1 MSRSLQ
7 EVFSLPPPNKA
18 EKYYWS
24 DPLAHALAEKSIP
37 VFYIFVHT
45 HVWHISLFYFLFYF
59 TCLLETNL
67 GFCTFSYVFF
77 LKEKKLQA
85 IWMTWSISL
94 VDCGIW
100 ADSQRKFLLEIRFLP
115 SPRAC
120 HVLEEREIEKGKE
133 GKYDS
138 GRQRNSCV
146 QRPKQKIICWRLTT
160 IESHF
165 NLNTYNFGEC
175 TSFKEENCVTFFY
188 YKKLQISQDWNKT

>member
-1 MSRSLQ
+1 MGVCVDICYTVPCKLVRPRFRDSTADLWFHMWEWFRWAQVCRRS
-7 EVFSLPPPNKA
+7 
-18 EKYYWS
+18 
-24 DPLAHALAEKSIP
+24 
-37 VFYIFVHT
+37 
-45 HVWHISLFYFLFYF
+45 SLFFYF

-67 GFCTFSYVFF
+67 GCCTFSYVFF
-77 LKEKKLQA
+77 LEEKKLQA

-146 QRPKQKIICWRLTT
+146 QRPKQKIICWCLTM

-188 YKKLQISQDWNKT
+188 FKNFRYHKIERLNGLKL